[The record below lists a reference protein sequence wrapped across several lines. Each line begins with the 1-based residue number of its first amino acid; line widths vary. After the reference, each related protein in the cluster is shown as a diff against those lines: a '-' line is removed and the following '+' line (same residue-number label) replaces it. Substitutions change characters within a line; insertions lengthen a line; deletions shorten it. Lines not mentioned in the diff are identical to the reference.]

1 MSTTTSFDYVVVGGG
16 TAGLVVATRLV
27 EDPSVNVC
35 VLEAGED
42 VTVQLDCL
50 VPGFCLKNIGNP
62 AVDWGH
68 VSAPQVNANGK
79 AFYLPRGK
87 GLGGSSILN
96 LMALGRGHALEYDAF
111 ETLGSPGWNWESLRK
126 YFNKSET
133 FSPSAEE
140 ISKFNLKVNSDAH
153 GTNGPL
159 QRTLPRVVQPVHTPL
174 MEAMELLGVP
184 HNPDSF
190 SGNNTGVWTGSHSID
205 SSAKRSSSASA
216 YYEPN
221 KAKPNLVVITGA
233 QATRILF
240 NSSSDAAGKIVASG
254 IEYHKDGQL
263 HLVSA
268 KLEVLVCAGTFKT
281 PQLLELSGIGDKKI
295 LNGKGVPMVLE
306 IPGVGKN
313 LQDHFWCPFVA
324 ETNPEYESLEALQDP
339 VRAATELRVYEET
352 QGGMLSGTTST
363 IYSFPLQKHLGE
375 DTAGIHREASSL
387 DDEWHIEKGWL
398 KEDKV
403 PFIEVAL
410 FAGLLPRV
418 ETTAEAGKSYFSLLL
433 GLMHAFSKG
442 TVHIASPD
450 PFSAPTIDHCILNNS
465 VDVGMLLCA
474 IKFARRLI
482 ASDTMKRVGA
492 REVVPGPEVKT
503 DEEITEFIHRSIGTV
518 AHPIGTASMLPREK
532 GGVVDPSLKVY
543 GTANLRVVDAS
554 IIPVNISAHIQA
566 TVYAIAEKAA
576 DIIKQEHL

>member
-27 EDPSVNVC
+27 EDPSVNIC

-268 KLEVLVCAGTFKT
+268 KLEVLVCAGSFKT

-450 PFSAPTIDHCILNNS
+450 PNA
-465 VDVGMLLCA
+465 A
-474 IKFARRLI
+474 
-482 ASDTMKRVGA
+482 RVGA